1 MNNSRQIDPED
12 LALYAMQMLGLGEA
26 ADVEAYLE
34 QSAPARREL
43 AEIRGDLAM
52 FAMSA
57 DAAAPAASVRTRF
70 LRQVAEEKRPA
81 ARPVAQASQRSGAEA
96 GVASIG
102 AYRAGHEQES
112 VGERAVAKKRGAGAQ
127 ILSWA
132 GWAVAAGLAFTAG
145 ELYRERQTLR
155 ETVAGNQSAM
165 VRTAADAATARE
177 VLSALN
183 DQTAMR
189 VTLTRQGV
197 APSPTGRT
205 TYSAEKGVLIF
216 TASNLEPVDTYKVY
230 ELWLIPADGAA
241 PIPAGTFHPDAKG
254 YANLISTAMPK
265 GVEAKAFGITVEDDG
280 GSKVPTPPILMTG
293 A

>member
-1 MNNSRQIDPED
+1 MSNSKQIDPED
-12 LALYAMQMLGLGEA
+12 LTLYAMQLLGPGETA
-26 ADVEAYLE
+26 EVEAYLE
-34 QSAPARREL
+34 QSASAGREV
-43 AEIRGDLAM
+43 AEIRGDLAV

-57 DAAAPAASVRTRF
+57 DSVAPAANSRSRF
-70 LRQVAEEKRPA
+70 LKQVSEEKRKLTRA
-81 ARPVAQASQRSGAEA
+81 AVPTPGVQEA
-96 GVASIG
+96 GVTSIG
-102 AYRAGHEQES
+102 AYRATEDPERPAGQET
-112 VGERAVAKKRGAGAQ
+112 VRRGMGAQ
-127 ILSWA
+127 VLSWA

-155 ETVAGNQSAM
+155 ETIAGNQSAM
-165 VRTAADAATARE
+165 TRTAAEATAARE

-216 TASNLEPVDTYKVY
+216 TASNLAPVDTYKVY
-230 ELWLIPADGAA
+230 ELWLIPADGGA

-280 GSKVPTPPILMTG
+280 GAKVPTPPILMTG

>member
-1 MNNSRQIDPED
+1 MSNLRQIEPED
-12 LALYAMQMLGLGEA
+12 LTLYAMQMLGPAETA
-26 ADVEAYLE
+26 EIESYLD
-34 QSAPARREL
+34 QSASARREL

-52 FAMSA
+52 FAMTAETSG
-57 DAAAPAASVRTRF
+57 PAASTRARF
-70 LRQVAEEKRPA
+70 LKQVSEEKKII
-81 ARPVAQASQRSGAEA
+81 ARPVAAAA
-96 GVASIG
+96 GVTSIG
-102 AYRAGHEQES
+102 AHRTAHEAEAPALRET
-112 VGERAVAKKRGAGAQ
+112 VKRGAGAKV
-127 ILSWA
+127 LSWA

-155 ETVAGNQSAM
+155 EALAGNEMAMTRTSAE
-165 VRTAADAATARE
+165 AATARE

-189 VTLTRQGV
+189 VTLTKAGAV
-197 APSPTGRT
+197 ASPSGRT

-216 TASNLEPVDTYKVY
+216 TASNLDPVNTYKVY
-230 ELWLIPADGAA
+230 ELWLIPANGGA

-254 YANLISTAMPK
+254 AANLISTSMPK

-280 GSKVPTPPILMTG
+280 GAKVPTPPILMTG

>member
-1 MNNSRQIDPED
+1 MSNFKQIDPED
-12 LALYAMQMLGLGEA
+12 LTLYAMQLLSPGET
-26 ADVEAYLE
+26 ADVETYLE
-34 QSAPARREL
+34 QSASARREM

-57 DAAAPAASVRTRF
+57 ETAEPAASSRTRF
-70 LRQVAEEKRPA
+70 LKQVAEEKKTIARSAVPA
-81 ARPVAQASQRSGAEA
+81 ATLEEP
-96 GVASIG
+96 GVTSIG
-102 AYRAGHEQES
+102 AYKTAQEAEAAPTQKIVRRS
-112 VGERAVAKKRGAGAQ
+112 TGAQ

-145 ELYRERQTLR
+145 VLYRERQTLQ
-155 ETVAGNQSAM
+155 EIIAGNQSAM
-165 VRTAADAATARE
+165 SRTAAEAATARE

-183 DQTAMR
+183 DDTAMR
-189 VTLTRQGV
+189 VTLTKAGV

-216 TASNLEPVDTYKVY
+216 TASNLAPVDTYKVY
-230 ELWLIPADGAA
+230 ELWLIPANGGA

-280 GSKVPTPPILMTG
+280 GAKVPTPPILMAG

>member
-1 MNNSRQIDPED
+1 MSNSNQIGPED
-12 LALYAMQMLGLGEA
+12 LTLYAMQLLGPSETA
-26 ADVEAYLE
+26 EVEAYVE
-34 QSAPARREL
+34 QSASARREL
-43 AEIRGDLAM
+43 AEIRGDLAI
-52 FAMSA
+52 FAVSA
-57 DAAAPAASVRTRF
+57 ETAAPAATARTRF
-70 LRQVAEEKRPA
+70 LKQVAEEKKTI
-81 ARPVAQASQRSGAEA
+81 ARPVVATPVLQEA
-96 GVASIG
+96 GVTSIG
-102 AYRAGHEQES
+102 AYRTAHES
-112 VGERAVAKKRGAGAQ
+112 DALPARDTVRRSTGAQ
-127 ILSWA
+127 VLSWA

-155 ETVAGNQSAM
+155 QTIAGNQTAM
-165 VRTAADAATARE
+165 TRTAAEATTARE

-189 VTLTRQGV
+189 VTLTRTGV

-216 TASNLEPVDTYKVY
+216 TASDLAPVDTYKVY
-230 ELWLIPADGAA
+230 ELWLIPSNGGA

-280 GSKVPTPPILMTG
+280 GAKVPTPPILMTG